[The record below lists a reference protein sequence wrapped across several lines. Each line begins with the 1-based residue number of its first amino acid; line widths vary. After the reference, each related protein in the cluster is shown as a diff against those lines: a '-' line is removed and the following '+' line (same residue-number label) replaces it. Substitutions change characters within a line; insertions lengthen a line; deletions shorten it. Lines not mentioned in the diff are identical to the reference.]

1 MRKPLRTVRLVGGGA
16 FLLGKKG
23 ECLRLILDELRID
36 ARLLTQA
43 VCIRYLF
50 TIMQ

>member
-23 ECLRLILDELRID
+23 EFLSILDELRID